1 MSNKGATKC
10 YTHRRLGTRSLK
22 TVFGPIRNCPHGL
35 LPRWRRQHLSSRWGL
50 ALPARVFS
58 YEFQRRLVQAAV
70 QGTFQESMDGIAD
83 LTGLSV
89 SKRSLEELGRHEDGA
104 VGRFGGA
111 FLIKGV
117 KVSDR
122 GGAPPTVR
130 LTQGQKANRK
140 RMATVFTRAPWVRTP
155 EQVVESLFRIRQ
167 IPADEPAAPRPEN
180 QRVWASLLKGK
191 TAVIEEVAHEM
202 QRRDPQGIKTRVA
215 LTDGERALQILVEGR
230 SASP

>member
-1 MSNKGATKC
+1 M
-10 YTHRRLGTRSLK
+10 
-22 TVFGPIRNCPHGL
+22 
-35 LPRWRRQHLSSRWGL
+35 
-50 ALPARVFS
+50 
-58 YEFQRRLVQAAV
+58 